1 MDCISPVSLSP
12 RGFPNRE
19 TSLVPCRDP
28 RGELGAP
35 PSFSPRKIYLSALKE
50 LETKGAEKWYRQ
62 KRVIV

>member
-12 RGFPNRE
+12 RASPDRE

-35 PSFSPRKIYLSALKE
+35 PSFSPRVIYRSALEE
-50 LETKGAEKWYRQ
+50 LETKGGENGTGKTW
-62 KRVIV
+62 